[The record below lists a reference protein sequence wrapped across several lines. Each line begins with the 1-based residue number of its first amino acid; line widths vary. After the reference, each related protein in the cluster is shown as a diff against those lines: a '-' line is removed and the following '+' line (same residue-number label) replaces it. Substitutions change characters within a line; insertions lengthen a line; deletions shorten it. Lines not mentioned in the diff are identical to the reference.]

1 MRRKGREKG
10 LWAYPLGP
18 SKKGRGIS
26 EVRTMAM
33 FNRLLQRGAVIGLTV
48 AALAVPSV
56 AGASTV
62 PAPTGAMASTAAAPG
77 LAPLNLGSAPCA
89 FTPNNVV
96 DYVYVVCQSPT
107 SLIVLGRDVVIF
119 NVNGYG
125 FAYIFGVLQEGLP
138 GPARP

>member
-1 MRRKGREKG
+1 MV
-10 LWAYPLGP
+10 
-18 SKKGRGIS
+18 I
-26 EVRTMAM
+26 

-48 AALAVPSV
+48 AAVAAPCA
-56 AGASTV
+56 AGAGTI
-62 PAPTGAMASTAAAPG
+62 PAPTAMASTAATSG
-77 LAPLNLGSAPCA
+77 LAPFNLGSAPCT

-107 SLIVLGRDVVIF
+107 GLIVLGRDVVIF

-125 FAYIFGVLQEGLP
+125 FAYAFGVLQNGLP